1 MKNKYIVK
9 RRCIAQDF
17 VFIEADHAEEA
28 IARVQQGEGKE
39 ATITLE
45 MIKPLPPTEWDI
57 ELISE
62 NTPMES
68 TT

>member
-28 IARVQQGEGKE
+28 IARVRQGEGKE

-45 MIKPLPPTEWDI
+45 MIEPLPISEWDI
-57 ELISE
+57 EEL
-62 NTPMES
+62 TPQKGVKA
-68 TT
+68 

>member
-9 RRCIAQDF
+9 RRCVAQDF

>member
-57 ELISE
+57 EEL
-62 NTPMES
+62 TPQGGVKA
-68 TT
+68 

>member
-1 MKNKYIVK
+1 MKKKYIVK
-9 RRCIAQDF
+9 RRCVAQDF

>member
-1 MKNKYIVK
+1 MKKKYIVK

-39 ATITLE
+39 ALITLE

-57 ELISE
+57 ELLSE
-62 NTPMES
+62 NTTMES
-68 TT
+68 KT